1 MTQKIALGISEKIK
15 TAYPEE
21 KYKIYTEEVEQ
32 GYLKPCFFVLPSN
45 INHKRM
51 INNRFKS
58 KYSFSIHYYPESDTE
73 KRKEC
78 FDVLEV
84 LRLILEFVK
93 VGEDLIHGFNIDSK
107 LENGV
112 LKFNIDYILFTIRDF
127 EEINSSNEPL
137 MEVINIHG

>member
-21 KYKIYTEEVEQ
+21 KYKIYAEEVEQ

-58 KYSFSIHYYPESDTE
+58 KYSFSISAVEQQVKTNGSI
-73 KRKEC
+73 
-78 FDVLEV
+78 VLP
-84 LRLILEFVK
+84 F
-93 VGEDLIHGFNIDSK
+93 
-107 LENGV
+107 
-112 LKFNIDYILFTIRDF
+112 LFLWVDCLLASI
-127 EEINSSNEPL
+127 I
-137 MEVINIHG
+137 